1 MDAVL
6 LILNG
11 VAVFW
16 VALMVLILAGVLSA
30 TVKDRLY
37 QALAVVTLLV
47 VAIASLLRYVR
58 MEE

>member
-16 VALMVLILAGVLSA
+16 VALMVLSLAGVLSA

-37 QALAVVTLLV
+37 QALAVTLLV